1 MRALRKQWPPA
12 DVSPDGQDARAWRQ
26 AEQEFLAGLATAA
39 DRVAYARTTFDSMEK
54 RKLRAVMYREQGELC
69 VYCERRV
76 SEGQPTPRIEP
87 APPAWQHALA
97 TVVHWV
103 LYLFM
108 IGMPLG
114 GWLMLSAAG
123 KPIPYFGLELPSL
136 VAPDKALAT
145 QVKEIH
151 ETIGKAGYALIGL
164 HAVAALFHHHVLK
177 DDTLT
182 RMLPRRGG

>member
-1 MRALRKQWPPA
+1 MHWLNDERHYGRLSIGLHWLAAILIVAVYALIELRVFWPKGTPTREGMKSLHFMLGLTVFVLVWARLALRM
-12 DVSPDGQDARAWRQ
+12 
-26 AEQEFLAGLATAA
+26 L
-39 DRVAYARTTFDSMEK
+39 
-54 RKLRAVMYREQGELC
+54 
-69 VYCERRV
+69 
-76 SEGQPTPRIEP
+76 QPTPRIEP

>member
-1 MRALRKQWPPA
+1 MNWLNDERRYGRLSIGLHWLAAILIVGVYAMIELRVLWPKGTPTREGMKSLHFMLGLTVFALVWARLALRM
-12 DVSPDGQDARAWRQ
+12 
-26 AEQEFLAGLATAA
+26 L
-39 DRVAYARTTFDSMEK
+39 
-54 RKLRAVMYREQGELC
+54 
-69 VYCERRV
+69 
-76 SEGQPTPRIEP
+76 QPTPRIEP

-97 TVVHWV
+97 SVVHWV

-164 HAVAALFHHHVLK
+164 HAVAALFRHHVLK